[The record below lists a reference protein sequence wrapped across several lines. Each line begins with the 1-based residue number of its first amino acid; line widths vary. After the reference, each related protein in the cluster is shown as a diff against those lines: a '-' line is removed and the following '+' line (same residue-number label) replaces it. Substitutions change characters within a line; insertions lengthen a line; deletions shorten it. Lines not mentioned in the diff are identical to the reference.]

1 MKFYKVELETR
12 GSVYLAST
20 TSEAAEVNFLEYHKS
35 DNVLH
40 TFFVLVFILLLV
52 LSAIVFRHM

>member
-1 MKFYKVELETR
+1 MKFYKVELETQ
-12 GSVYLAST
+12 GVYLASM